1 MSKFSRKEKDNSQ
14 DARRLMMANEP
25 IHKVIPK
32 MAIPTIIAFLINSI
46 YGLADTFF
54 VSSLGLNATA
64 AVSVNQSLDQ
74 LIMMFGSM
82 LALGSNAYIARLLGA
97 GREKKA
103 SETLSTAFFTAM
115 FFGVILLIFGVTFMT
130 PMVRMLGAT
139 PTCEQ
144 YSIDYATYV
153 LFAAPFMVSNFVM
166 NQCLRSEGSST
177 LSMIGM
183 GFGGILNCFL
193 DPIFI
198 FTFDMGVAGASLAT
212 AISKVVSFA
221 ILVFPYITRRSMLHL
236 SIRNYKPDLEMI
248 KEVFSV
254 GSSALFR
261 SGLAVVSAIL
271 INREAGMI
279 SDAVLA
285 GIGVTNKVMMFPFSI
300 ILGFGSGYQP
310 VSGFNWGAKNYKRV
324 RKSYSFALKTA
335 LIGSVIMAVFL
346 SVFAVPVIRLFAGA
360 DAEMEQIGSLCI
372 RLQCIAMPI
381 HAWAAMVN
389 MLCSSLG
396 VGWGAVLL
404 ASARQGTC
412 FLPVLYPLSRIFGAT
427 GIASVQAVADALTIF
442 LAVPI
447 SRKIFKII
455 AAAEQKQLEEQASS
469 DA

>member
-1 MSKFSRKEKDNSQ
+1 
-14 DARRLMMANEP
+14 
-25 IHKVIPK
+25 
-32 MAIPTIIAFLINSI
+32 
-46 YGLADTFF
+46 
-54 VSSLGLNATA
+54 
-64 AVSVNQSLDQ
+64 
-74 LIMMFGSM
+74 
-82 LALGSNAYIARLLGA
+82 
-97 GREKKA
+97 
-103 SETLSTAFFTAM
+103 
-115 FFGVILLIFGVTFMT
+115 
-130 PMVRMLGAT
+130 
-139 PTCEQ
+139 
-144 YSIDYATYV
+144 
-153 LFAAPFMVSNFVM
+153 
-166 NQCLRSEGSST
+166 
-177 LSMIGM
+177 
-183 GFGGILNCFL
+183 
-193 DPIFI
+193 
-198 FTFDMGVAGASLAT
+198 MGVAGASLAT

-236 SIRNYKPDLEMI
+236 SIRNYKPDWEMA